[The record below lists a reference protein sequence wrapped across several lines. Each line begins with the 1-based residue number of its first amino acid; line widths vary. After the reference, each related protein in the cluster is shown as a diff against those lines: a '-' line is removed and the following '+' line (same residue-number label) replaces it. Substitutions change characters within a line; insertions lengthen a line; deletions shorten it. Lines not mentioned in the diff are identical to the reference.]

1 MRKKRLA
8 IDFLLG
14 KCYTVTNNGNFGG
27 YTIMKKMKNWMAFFG
42 TKNLIAIG
50 ALLVLVIAISV
61 GIAISNSKTDKKAND
76 EVEESSGLQV
86 EENADDVEGDS
97 IDFSEFQTEE
107 EKKNDASNKQEGS
120 DKTQTGNGGQSG
132 SGSGSG
138 NGGLTESPS
147 EGGNGDSGN
156 GNGGTTSSG
165 SEFGPLF

>member
-1 MRKKRLA
+1 
-8 IDFLLG
+8 
-14 KCYTVTNNGNFGG
+14 
-27 YTIMKKMKNWMAFFG
+27 MKKMKNWMAFLG

-107 EKKNDASNKQEGS
+107 EKKNDASNKQEGG
-120 DKTQTGNGGQSG
+120 DKTQTGNGGQNG
-132 SGSGSG
+132 NGSGSG

-156 GNGGTTSSG
+156 GGTTSSG

>member
-8 IDFLLG
+8 IDFFIR
-14 KCYTVTNNGNFGG
+14 KCYTVTNNGSFGG
-27 YTIMKKMKNWMAFFG
+27 YTIMKKMKNWMAFVG

-61 GIAISNSKTDKKAND
+61 GIAISNSKSDKKAND

-97 IDFSEFQTEE
+97 IDFSEFQTED
-107 EKKNDASNKQEGS
+107 EKKNDASNKQEGG
-120 DKTQTGNGGQSG
+120 DKTQSGNGGQGG

-156 GNGGTTSSG
+156 GGTTSSG

>member
-1 MRKKRLA
+1 
-8 IDFLLG
+8 
-14 KCYTVTNNGNFGG
+14 
-27 YTIMKKMKNWMAFFG
+27 MKKMKNWMAFVG

-61 GIAISNSKTDKKAND
+61 GIAISNSKSDKKAND

-97 IDFSEFQTEE
+97 IDFSEFQTED
-107 EKKNDASNKQEGS
+107 EKKNETGNKQEGG
-120 DKTQTGNGGQSG
+120 DKTQSGNGGQSG
-132 SGSGSG
+132 SGSGAG
-138 NGGLTESPS
+138 NGGLTESPG
-147 EGGNGDSGN
+147 EGGNGDS

>member
-14 KCYTVTNNGNFGG
+14 KCYTVTNNGSFGG
-27 YTIMKKMKNWMAFFG
+27 DTIMKKMKNWMAFVG

-61 GIAISNSKTDKKAND
+61 GIAISNSKSDKKAND

-97 IDFSEFQTEE
+97 IDFSEFQTED
-107 EKKNDASNKQEGS
+107 EKKNARGVRRASS
-120 DKTQTGNGGQSG
+120 
-132 SGSGSG
+132 
-138 NGGLTESPS
+138 
-147 EGGNGDSGN
+147 
-156 GNGGTTSSG
+156 
-165 SEFGPLF
+165 

>member
-1 MRKKRLA
+1 
-8 IDFLLG
+8 
-14 KCYTVTNNGNFGG
+14 
-27 YTIMKKMKNWMAFFG
+27 MKKMKNWMAFLG

-156 GNGGTTSSG
+156 GGTTSSG

>member
-1 MRKKRLA
+1 
-8 IDFLLG
+8 
-14 KCYTVTNNGNFGG
+14 
-27 YTIMKKMKNWMAFFG
+27 MKKMKNWMAFLG

-107 EKKNDASNKQEGS
+107 EKKNDASNKQEGG
-120 DKTQTGNGGQSG
+120 DKTQTGNGGQNG
-132 SGSGSG
+132 NGSGSG

>member
-1 MRKKRLA
+1 LRKKRLA
-8 IDFLLG
+8 IDFLLE
-14 KCYTVTNNGNFGG
+14 KCYTVTNNGSFGG
-27 YTIMKKMKNWMAFFG
+27 DTIMKKIKNWMAFVG

-50 ALLVLVIAISV
+50 ALLVLVVAISV

-97 IDFSEFQTEE
+97 IDFSEFQTED
-107 EKKNDASNKQEGS
+107 EKKNDSGNNQGGNNG
-120 DKTQTGNGGQSG
+120 TQGGNGGQGG

-147 EGGNGDSGN
+147 DSGDGDGGNSGN
-156 GNGGTTSSG
+156 TTSG